1 MYAILGATGHTGSV
15 AAEKLLAAGQKVRV
29 IGRDAKRLE
38 RFSQKG
44 AEAVVA
50 DVTDAAALEKAF
62 VGARAVY
69 ALIPPA
75 IDKPDVRAYQEKVTD
90 AITAAIQKSGVG
102 YVVLLSSTGTD
113 KTSGTGPVVGL
124 HSFEKKLD
132 SIRALNLISLRAGYF
147 MENVLAQAGVIPSL
161 GFMATP
167 LRADLALPMIATRD
181 IGAAAADLLAQ
192 LNFSGKQTRELLGAR
207 NVSYAE
213 AAKVIALAIGR
224 PELTYRQVPG
234 AQAKPAM
241 MQLGMSESMVDLILE
256 MCEALNSGYMKP
268 LEPRSAQNT
277 TPTTIETF
285 VADVFVP
292 AYRGRAARA

>member
-102 YVVLLSSTGTD
+102 HVVLLSSTGAD

-147 MENVLAQAGVIPSL
+147 MENVLAQAGIIPSL

-181 IGAAAADLLAQ
+181 IGAAAADLLAK

-256 MCEALNSGYMKP
+256 MCEALNSGHMKP